1 MSDISIGLGGILA
14 AGQAISTI
22 GSNIANAGNAT
33 YARRDVKLS
42 GQSWEHVGGANSSVS
57 VDSVIR
63 VKDMFLSSRLQS
75 HIASLASADVRNTY
89 FAEIEGVLQ
98 EPGENGIGAALDQFF
113 NQWETLALRPEDPAV
128 RSVLV
133 LNASS
138 LAEKMSSLRAEL
150 IGIREAAQVEVC
162 HLVEEVNSLA
172 QRLTEV
178 NRQIVLEPPDSAN
191 PPLALEDERD
201 RLVGELAE
209 LIGASNLSPNEL
221 TARVTIG
228 SVLLVDGDQYIP
240 LRPPIDYNAP
250 IAADFSGDP
259 VPVLPES
266 GKLAGLLEISR
277 EAIPEYLSK
286 LDELAGLLIRAVNT
300 VHAQGIG
307 QSGRFTEMTAN
318 YAVSDVDGDGD
329 SSNDMLANAGLPFVP
344 GAGAL
349 TMNVVDQTTGAV
361 TTHTI
366 NVDPATQSLA
376 DIVGAIDALPNVNAA
391 IQNGKLRIVAA
402 GGYEFD
408 FAVDQGTDILGA
420 LGVNAFF
427 TGKDAESIGIVEAL
441 IDHPERVA
449 AGLTSNSGDG
459 DNAIALSNLR
469 YLKVD
474 ENGTMTLPDFW
485 RNFVTEVGS
494 NAANVKVTTSSLKSV
509 VELLEK
515 RENSISGVSLDEE
528 ATKLLEYQQMYQ
540 SCARYIALVSQLS
553 DALLQIV

>member
-33 YARRDVKLS
+33 YARRDVKMS
-42 GQSWEHVGGANSSVS
+42 GQSWEYAGGANSSVS
-57 VDSVIR
+57 VDSIIR
-63 VKDMFLSSRLQS
+63 IKDMFLSGRLQS
-75 HIASLASADVRNTY
+75 NSASLASADVRSTY

-98 EPGENGIGAALDQFF
+98 EPGEDGIGAALDQFF
-113 NQWETLALRPEDPAV
+113 NQWEALALRPEDTAV

-133 LNASS
+133 LNAGS
-138 LAEKMSSLRAEL
+138 LADKISSLRAGL
-150 IGIREAAQVEVC
+150 LDIRDAAQVEAAN
-162 HLVEEVNSLA
+162 LVGEVNSLA
-172 QRLTEV
+172 ERLTEV
-178 NRQIVLEPPDSAN
+178 NRQVVLEPADSAN

-209 LIGASNLSPNEL
+209 LIGAANLSPNEL

-228 SVLLVDGDQYIP
+228 SALLVDGDQYIS
-240 LRPPIDYNAP
+240 LRPPMDFNSP
-250 IAADFSGDP
+250 ITADFSGNP

-277 EAIPEYLSK
+277 EVIPEYLSK
-286 LDELAGLLIRAVNT
+286 LDELAASLVHAVNT

-344 GAGAL
+344 SAGAL
-349 TMNVVDQTTGAV
+349 TMNVIDQATGAV

-366 NVDPATQSLA
+366 NVDPAAQSLA
-376 DIVGAIDALPNVNAA
+376 DIVSAIDSLGNVTAT
-391 IQNGKLRIVAA
+391 IQDGKLRIVAA

-408 FAVDQGTDILGA
+408 FAADQGTDILGA

-427 TGKDAESIGIVEAL
+427 TGKDAESIGIAEAL

-449 AGLTSNSGDG
+449 AGLTPNSGDG
-459 DNAIALSNLR
+459 GNAIALSNLR
-469 YLKVD
+469 YLKVA
-474 ENGTMTLPDFW
+474 ENGSMALPDFW
-485 RNFVTEVGS
+485 RKFVTEVGS
-494 NAANVKVTTSSLKSV
+494 NAANANVTTNSLKSV

-540 SCARYIALVSQLS
+540 ACARYIALISQLS
-553 DALLQIV
+553 ESLLQIV